1 MSNMGVRDVA
11 ALFKKYRCHRDKLT
25 VSLFKYLFRRLGF
38 DPWVRKIPGEGNDNP
53 LQYSCPEN
61 PMDQR
66 AW

>member
-53 LQYSCPEN
+53 LQYS
-61 PMDQR
+61 
-66 AW
+66 